1 MLSLFGWVDV
11 VNGSC
16 YALLSGLSLLQSS
29 GQGRIADCFTLIV
42 FLLALFLVFGA
53 LCLFLTVSWVGLQCV
68 IVAFPGH
75 TYLFLGTLHMFV
87 FSFLFNLLNYR
98 NHCSFTLV
106 MIDFNCHFL
115 VTRTEY
121 DNHTSN
127 IVKWFSC
134 NTKYTGEHHC
144 C

>member
-1 MLSLFGWVDV
+1 MGLALVCSKAMVLLLLILWLYVLSLFGWVDV

-29 GQGRIADCFTLIV
+29 GRGRIADCFTLSV

-87 FSFLFNLLNYR
+87 SLSYLIYLIIVIIA
-98 NHCSFTLV
+98 CS
-106 MIDFNCHFL
+106 H
-115 VTRTEY
+115 
-121 DNHTSN
+121 
-127 IVKWFSC
+127 
-134 NTKYTGEHHC
+134 
-144 C
+144 